1 MTDENKQI
9 VVTRRGGGGS
19 GLGLILGILIVILI
33 VGAVWYFG
41 FGPGHVAQSGTTINV
56 NLPSLP
62 ANPYA
67 SP

>member
-9 VVTRRGGGGS
+9 VVGGRGGSS
-19 GLGLILGILIVILI
+19 GLGIIVGIVIVILI

>member
-9 VVTRRGGGGS
+9 VVNGRGGGS
-19 GLGLILGILIVILI
+19 GLGIIVGILIVIVI
-33 VGAVWYFG
+33 VGAVWWFG
-41 FGPGHVAQSGTTINV
+41 FGPGHAAQSGTTINV

>member
-9 VVTRRGGGGS
+9 VVSGRGGGP
-19 GLGLILGILIVILI
+19 GLGIILGILIVILI
-33 VGAVWYFG
+33 VGAVWWFG

>member
-9 VVTRRGGGGS
+9 VVNGRGGGS
-19 GLGLILGILIVILI
+19 GLGIIVGILIVIVI
-33 VGAVWYFG
+33 VGAVWWFG